1 MTYKIAAKINCL
13 CLSVAWFCAGLALVL
28 AFIT

>member
-1 MTYKIAAKINCL
+1 MKALKIAAKINCL

-28 AFIT
+28 AFT